1 MVARSKTVTG
11 IGGTRSR
18 RQLAVAAGLFLAA
31 TAAAAFLIRNLEADE
46 GPPTARLAWFYSS
59 PGDGTDAGTVAE
71 IADEVVLTGGRDVS
85 FRESLRA
92 EGYKGRV
99 LQYVDLPYTRG
110 SADPTDAAFK
120 PWDNQ
125 VAWNAGDFA
134 SLIHPR
140 ETWFLHGPTGQRCSE
155 RVDSNGVKYLMNP
168 ASSGWRSFVVERL
181 RWALANWGY
190 DGIFLDNLW
199 HAPAA
204 KLTDVCGGTPRE
216 VASDAAW
223 RSASAGL
230 VGALRRLG
238 YPVWAN
244 TDGPGVYGRHLDG
257 WMFEAFAGAW
267 DGAYQSEQDTLDV
280 LTLAEREAREGKDVL
295 LVAQGGRDDLA
306 RVRYSL
312 GAYLLVAGP
321 TVSFRY
327 SSVDGSAYESLW
339 SYPEYEVS
347 LGNPDGPRRFV
358 SGSLWRRQFEDGY
371 VEVDFAT
378 RATRI
383 VRFAD

>member
-1 MVARSKTVTG
+1 MVARNKTDTG

-18 RQLAVAAGLFLAA
+18 RQLAVAAGVLLAA

-46 GPPTARLAWFYSS
+46 GPPTARLAWFYSA
-59 PGDGTDAGTVAE
+59 PVDGTDAGGVAE
-71 IADEVVLTGGRDVS
+71 IADEVVLTGGSDVS
-85 FRESLRA
+85 FREKLRA
-92 EGYKGRV
+92 EGYSGRV
-99 LQYVDLPYTRG
+99 LQYVDLPYARG
-110 SADPTDAAFK
+110 STDPNDATFT

-125 VAWNAGDFA
+125 VAWETGDFA

-155 RVDSNGVKYLMNP
+155 RVDPNGVKYLMNP
-168 ASSGWRSFVVERL
+168 ISPGWRSFVVERL
-181 RWALANWGY
+181 RWALTNWGY

-199 HAPAA
+199 RAPVA
-204 KLTDVCGGTPRE
+204 KLTGVCGGTPRE

-223 RSASAGL
+223 RRASAEL
-230 VGALRRLG
+230 VRALRRLG

-257 WMFEAFAGAW
+257 WMFEAFAGSW
-267 DGAYQSEQDTLDV
+267 NGGYQSEQDTLEV
-280 LTLAEREAREGKDVL
+280 LTLAERDTREGKDVI
-295 LVAQGGRDDLA
+295 LVAQGGRDDVA

-327 SSVDGSAYESLW
+327 SSVDGRAYESLW
-339 SYPEYEVS
+339 SYPEYELS
-347 LGNPDGPRRFV
+347 LGNPDGPRQFV
-358 SGSLWRRQFEDGY
+358 SGSLWRRRFEDGY